1 MNRIGVDIG
10 GTSLRA
16 AVVDENGKITDR
28 TETVNRKDLTPTE
41 NLKPLADF
49 INAHKENAAGIGI
62 GCPGPLDPFDGRIL
76 NAPNLPGW
84 ENFKVTDYFEDQTGL
99 HTELTND
106 ANAAGLAEALAGAG
120 KGQDSVYFLTVSTG
134 VGGAFVYKG
143 EIVNGA
149 NGLAA
154 EVHNMFVNEDT
165 YTHRGM
171 NPGGLELQ
179 SSGTAI
185 GRIATEDY
193 GRPVDAREVFDLY
206 REGDETAVR
215 IVNDAARNLARG
227 IENIVCV
234 VDPAMFIIGG
244 SVALKNPEFLDLVR
258 EYAKQYIFF
267 PDRLDIE
274 TARFGGDAGLT
285 GAAMLINPDVK
296 A

>member
-134 VGGAFVYKG
+134 VGGAFVYK
-143 EIVNGA
+143 
-149 NGLAA
+149 
-154 EVHNMFVNEDT
+154 D
-165 YTHRGM
+165 
-171 NPGGLELQ
+171 
-179 SSGTAI
+179 
-185 GRIATEDY
+185 
-193 GRPVDAREVFDLY
+193 
-206 REGDETAVR
+206 
-215 IVNDAARNLARG
+215 
-227 IENIVCV
+227 
-234 VDPAMFIIGG
+234 
-244 SVALKNPEFLDLVR
+244 
-258 EYAKQYIFF
+258 
-267 PDRLDIE
+267 
-274 TARFGGDAGLT
+274 
-285 GAAMLINPDVK
+285 
-296 A
+296 